1 MSYLFLIGGG
11 DMKIL
16 SLDQSTR
23 ITGWSLF
30 EDSKYVKSGMID
42 LHKIKDTDER
52 SKQMGLEMCELIEEY
67 KPDEVIIE
75 EVSMQSNVNTLKKLA
90 RIQGMAIGF
99 ATAHNIPTHILEPSK
114 WRAALNYKQGP
125 KVPRE
130 ELKEQ
135 SRNFVK
141 NVLGLNI
148 ESEDE
153 NEAICI
159 NEAAHRIYGF
169 DDEI

>member
-1 MSYLFLIGGG
+1 MR
-11 DMKIL
+11 IL
-16 SLDQSTR
+16 SYDQSTR
-23 ITGWSLF
+23 VTGWALF
-30 EDSKYVKSGMID
+30 DNGHYVESGVID

-52 SKQMGLEMCELIEEY
+52 SKQMGLEICRVIE
-67 KPDEVIIE
+67 KCRPDEMIIE
-75 EVSMQSNVNTLKKLA
+75 EVAMQSNVSTLKKLA

-99 ATAHNIPTHILEPSK
+99 ATAHGIPTHILEPTK
-114 WRAALNYKQGP
+114 WRSTLGYRQGP

-130 ELKEQ
+130 ELKQQ
-135 SRNFVK
+135 SRDFIK
-141 NVLGLNI
+141 NVLGLSI

-153 NEAICI
+153 NEAVCI

>member
-1 MSYLFLIGGG
+1 MR
-11 DMKIL
+11 IL
-16 SLDQSTR
+16 SYDQSTR
-23 ITGWSLF
+23 VTGWALF
-30 EDSKYVKSGMID
+30 DNGRYVESGVID

-52 SKQMGLEMCELIEEY
+52 SKQMGLEICRVIE
-67 KPDEVIIE
+67 KCRPDEMIIE
-75 EVSMQSNVNTLKKLA
+75 EVAMQSNVSTLKKLA

-99 ATAHNIPTHILEPSK
+99 ATAHGISTHILEPTK
-114 WRAALNYKQGP
+114 WRSTLGYRQGP

-130 ELKEQ
+130 ELKQQ
-135 SRNFVK
+135 SRDFIK
-141 NVLGLNI
+141 NVLGLSI

-153 NEAICI
+153 NEAVCI

>member
-1 MSYLFLIGGG
+1 
-11 DMKIL
+11 MKVL

-30 EDSKYVKSGMID
+30 EDSQYVKSGVID

-52 SKQMGLEMCELIEEY
+52 SKQMGLEICRTIEECG
-67 KPDEVIIE
+67 PDEVVIE
-75 EVSMQSNVNTLKKLA
+75 EVAMQSNADTLKKLA

-99 ATAHNIPTHILEPSK
+99 ATAHNIPTHILEPTR
-114 WRAALNYKQGP
+114 WRSALKFTQGP
-125 KVPRE
+125 RVKRE
-130 ELKEQ
+130 QLKQQ
-135 SRNFVK
+135 SRDFVK

-153 NEAICI
+153 NEATAI
-159 NEAAHRIYGF
+159 NEAAHRIYEF
-169 DDEI
+169 DDDI

>member
-1 MSYLFLIGGG
+1 
-11 DMKIL
+11 
-16 SLDQSTR
+16 
-23 ITGWSLF
+23 
-30 EDSKYVKSGMID
+30 VKSGVID

-52 SKQMGLEMCELIEEY
+52 SKQMGLEICRVIEEC
-67 KPDEVIIE
+67 KPDEVVIE
-75 EVSMQSNVNTLKKLA
+75 EVAMQSNVNTLKKLA

-99 ATAHNIPTHILEPSK
+99 ATAHNMPTHILEPSK
-114 WRAALNYKQGP
+114 WRSILGYKQGP

-135 SRNFVK
+135 SLNFVK

-148 ESEDE
+148 KSEDE
-153 NEAICI
+153 NEAVCI

>member
-1 MSYLFLIGGG
+1 
-11 DMKIL
+11 MKVVA
-16 SLDQSTR
+16 LDQSTR
-23 ITGWSLF
+23 ITGYALF
-30 EDSKYVKSGMID
+30 DDGRYIKSGVID

-52 SKQMGLEMCELIEEY
+52 SKQMAVEICKLIGDT
-67 KPDEVIIE
+67 KPDVTIIE
-75 EVSMQSNVNTLKKLA
+75 EVQQQSNTSTVIKLA
-90 RIQGMAIGF
+90 RIQGVAIGF
-99 ATAHNIPTHILEPSK
+99 CAAHNIDLHILTPSR
-114 WRAALNYKQGP
+114 WRSVLGYKQGP
-125 KVPRE
+125 KVKRE

-159 NEAAHRIYGF
+159 NEAAHRIYEF

>member
-1 MSYLFLIGGG
+1 
-11 DMKIL
+11 MKVL
-16 SLDQSTR
+16 SMDQSTR
-23 ITGWSLF
+23 ITGYALF
-30 EDSKYVKSGMID
+30 IDGRYVNSGVID

-52 SKQMGLEMCELIEEY
+52 SKQMGLEMCRLIEEY
-67 KPDEVIIE
+67 KPDEIVIE
-75 EVSMQSNVNTLKKLA
+75 EVAMQSNIGTLKKLA
-90 RIQGMAIGF
+90 RIQGMVIGF
-99 ATAHNIPTHILEPSK
+99 AAAHNIPTHIIEPSK
-114 WRAALNYKQGP
+114 WRAILNYKQGP

-141 NVLGLNI
+141 NILGLNI

-153 NEAICI
+153 NEAVCI
-159 NEAAHRIYGF
+159 NEAANRIYGF